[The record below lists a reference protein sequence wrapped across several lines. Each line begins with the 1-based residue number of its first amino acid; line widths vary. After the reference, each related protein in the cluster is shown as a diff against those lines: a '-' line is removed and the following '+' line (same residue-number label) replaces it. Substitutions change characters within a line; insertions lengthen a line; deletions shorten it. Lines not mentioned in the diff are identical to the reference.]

1 MAKATLE
8 YDLNDSDDAMAHLR
22 AVKSLDMALALW
34 EMLYNTKK
42 SLQWK
47 MESGE
52 IKDNEDIL
60 DKVYERFWDIL
71 DEHGVKID
79 QLIV

>member
-1 MAKATLE
+1 MAKAILE

-52 IKDNEDIL
+52 IKDNEDML
-60 DKVYERFWDIL
+60 DKVYERFWEIL

-79 QLIV
+79 QLVV